1 MGILKTRKNKKFSYN
16 PRYYKNDGEGSP
28 YEMKHKFD
36 EFRSTVGANP
46 GLKGKFKNA
55 FEELRQS
62 KNGTANKRLLLIIAI
77 LVFVF
82 LYIIEFD
89 LSIFFQKL

>member
-16 PRYYKNDGEGSP
+16 PRYYSNEGEGSP
-28 YEMKHKFD
+28 FEIKHKYAWSEMRAD
-36 EFRSTVGANP
+36 KNRSVN
-46 GLKGKFKNA
+46 
-55 FEELRQS
+55 R
-62 KNGTANKRLLLIIAI
+62 RLIFIIAI

-82 LYIIEFD
+82 LYIIDFD